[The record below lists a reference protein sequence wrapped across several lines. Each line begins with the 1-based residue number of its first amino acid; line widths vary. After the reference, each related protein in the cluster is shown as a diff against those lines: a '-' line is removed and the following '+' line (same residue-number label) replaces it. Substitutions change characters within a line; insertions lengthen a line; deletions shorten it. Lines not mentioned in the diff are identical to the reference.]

1 MENKNHLR
9 GFLIKNFIIIL
20 ILVGFVER
28 IVIELL
34 NQFIIPMVQK
44 YYFANNTWNRS
55 LPTWQIILVII
66 SILVELFLLG
76 LKSVFP
82 TIAASGIQY
91 MIQQIEGGMIAL
103 VPGLHDNKS
112 VTQMDLYQ
120 ALFLVLIIFAMI
132 VLILFPYVAAAMYFA
147 VIVSREVRKIT
158 EHEKRIHE
166 EYDRNRNLM
175 LSDIAHDLRTPMTT
189 VAGYAKA
196 IQDGMVTDPQ
206 KMDEYLSVIQAKSM
220 RMNELINLLFEYVKL
235 DSEGFHLD
243 KKPLNLIELLRE
255 NAAML
260 YSDMEENGMELVID
274 LPELEWKVEADR
286 LQMSR
291 VVTNLL
297 TNAMRHNDA
306 GTTILVRADCEDDMA
321 RIVIADNGKEIPPSV
336 AGHLF
341 EPFAMG
347 DESRNS
353 KGGSGLGLSI
363 AAKIVAMHGWKLS
376 LGNYPGYTKAF
387 FIDISL

>member
-1 MENKNHLR
+1 MEDKNHLR

-20 ILVGFVER
+20 ILVGFAER
-28 IVIELL
+28 IVMELL

-82 TIAASGIQY
+82 AITASGIQY
-91 MIQQIEGGMIAL
+91 IIQEIEGGMISL
-103 VPGLHDNKS
+103 VPGLHGNKS
-112 VTQMDLYQ
+112 VTQMDVYQ
-120 ALFLVLIIFAMI
+120 ALLLVLIIFAMI
-132 VLILFPYVAAAMYFA
+132 VMLLLPYAVAAMYFA
-147 VIVSREVRKIT
+147 VIVSKEVRKIT
-158 EHEKRIHE
+158 EREKKIHE
-166 EYDRNRNLM
+166 QYDRNRNLM

-243 KKPLNLIELLRE
+243 KKQLNLIELLRE

-274 LPELEWKVEADR
+274 LPEKEWKVEADR
-286 LQMSR
+286 LQLSR

-297 TNAMRHNDA
+297 TNAMRHNDT
-306 GTTILVRADCEDDMA
+306 GTTILVQAECEDDKA

>member
-1 MENKNHLR
+1 MEYKNHLR

-82 TIAASGIQY
+82 AIAASGIQY

-147 VIVSREVRKIT
+147 VIVSKEVRKIT

-306 GTTILVRADCEDDMA
+306 GTTILVRADCEDDKAHIM
-321 RIVIADNGKEIPPSV
+321 IADNGKEIPPSV

>member
-147 VIVSREVRKIT
+147 VIVSKEVKKIT

-274 LPELEWKVEADR
+274 LPEMEWKVEADR

-306 GTTILVRADCEDDMA
+306 GTTILVRADCEDDKA

>member
-1 MENKNHLR
+1 MEYKNHLR

-82 TIAASGIQY
+82 AIAASGIQY

-147 VIVSREVRKIT
+147 VIVSKEVRKIT

-306 GTTILVRADCEDDMA
+306 GTTILVRADCEDDKA
-321 RIVIADNGKEIPPSV
+321 HIVIADNGKEIPPSV

-347 DESRNS
+347 DEARNS

>member
-147 VIVSREVRKIT
+147 VIVSKEVRKIT

-306 GTTILVRADCEDDMA
+306 GTTILVRADCEDDKA

>member
-147 VIVSREVRKIT
+147 VIVSKEVRKIT

>member
-147 VIVSREVRKIT
+147 VIVSKEVRKIT

-306 GTTILVRADCEDDMA
+306 GTTILVRADCEDDKA
-321 RIVIADNGKEIPPSV
+321 HIVIADNGKEIPPSV

>member
-91 MIQQIEGGMIAL
+91 VIQQIEGGMIAL

-147 VIVSREVRKIT
+147 VIVSKEVRKIT

-306 GTTILVRADCEDDMA
+306 GTTILVRADCEDDKA
-321 RIVIADNGKEIPPSV
+321 HIVIADNGKEIPPSV

>member
-274 LPELEWKVEADR
+274 LPEMEWKVEADR

-306 GTTILVRADCEDDMA
+306 GTTILVRADCEDDKA

>member
-1 MENKNHLR
+1 MEYKNHLR

>member
-147 VIVSREVRKIT
+147 VIVSKEVRKIT

-274 LPELEWKVEADR
+274 LPEMEWKVEADR

-306 GTTILVRADCEDDMA
+306 GTTILVRADCEDDKA

>member
-82 TIAASGIQY
+82 AIAASGIQY

-147 VIVSREVRKIT
+147 VIVSKEVRKIT

-306 GTTILVRADCEDDMA
+306 GTTILVRADCEDDKA
-321 RIVIADNGKEIPPSV
+321 HIVIADNGKEIPPSV

>member
-147 VIVSREVRKIT
+147 VIVSKEVRKIT

-274 LPELEWKVEADR
+274 LPEMEWKVEADR

-297 TNAMRHNDA
+297 TNAMRHNDT
-306 GTTILVRADCEDDMA
+306 GTTILVRADCEDDKA

>member
-55 LPTWQIILVII
+55 LPTWQILLVII

-82 TIAASGIQY
+82 AIAASGIQY
-91 MIQQIEGGMIAL
+91 VIQEIEGGMITL

-147 VIVSREVRKIT
+147 VIVSKEVRKIT

-306 GTTILVRADCEDDMA
+306 GTTILVRADCEDDKA

>member
-82 TIAASGIQY
+82 AIAASGIQY

-147 VIVSREVRKIT
+147 VIVSKEVRKIT

-306 GTTILVRADCEDDMA
+306 GTTILVRADCEDDKV

>member
-1 MENKNHLR
+1 MEYKNHLR

-20 ILVGFVER
+20 ILVGLVER

-55 LPTWQIILVII
+55 LPTWQIILVIV

-82 TIAASGIQY
+82 AIAASGIQY
-91 MIQQIEGGMIAL
+91 VIQQIEGGMITL

-147 VIVSREVRKIT
+147 VIVSKEVRKIT

-306 GTTILVRADCEDDMA
+306 GTTILVRADCEDDKA
-321 RIVIADNGKEIPPSV
+321 HIVIADNGKEIPPSV

>member
-82 TIAASGIQY
+82 AIAASGIQY
-91 MIQQIEGGMIAL
+91 VIQEIEGGMITL

-147 VIVSREVRKIT
+147 VIVSKEVRKIT

-274 LPELEWKVEADR
+274 LPEMEWKVEADR

-306 GTTILVRADCEDDMA
+306 GTTILVRADCEDDKA

>member
-1 MENKNHLR
+1 MEYKNHLR

-82 TIAASGIQY
+82 AIAASGIQY

-147 VIVSREVRKIT
+147 VIVSKEVRKIT

-274 LPELEWKVEADR
+274 LPEMEWKVEADR

-306 GTTILVRADCEDDMA
+306 GTTILVRADCEDDKA

>member
-1 MENKNHLR
+1 MEYKNHLR

-82 TIAASGIQY
+82 AIAASGIQY

-147 VIVSREVRKIT
+147 VIVSKEVRKIT

-274 LPELEWKVEADR
+274 LPEMEWKVEADR

-306 GTTILVRADCEDDMA
+306 GTMILVRADCEDDKA

>member
-297 TNAMRHNDA
+297 TNAMRHNDT
-306 GTTILVRADCEDDMA
+306 GTTILVRADCEDDKA

>member
-306 GTTILVRADCEDDMA
+306 GTTILVRADCEDDKA

>member
-82 TIAASGIQY
+82 AIAASGIQY
-91 MIQQIEGGMIAL
+91 MIQQIEGGMVAL

-147 VIVSREVRKIT
+147 VIVSKEVRKIT

-306 GTTILVRADCEDDMA
+306 GTTILVRADCEDDKA
-321 RIVIADNGKEIPPSV
+321 HIVIADNGKEIPPSV

>member
-1 MENKNHLR
+1 MEYKNHLR

-82 TIAASGIQY
+82 AIAASGIQY

-147 VIVSREVRKIT
+147 VIVSKEVRKIT

-274 LPELEWKVEADR
+274 LPELEWKVEVDR

-306 GTTILVRADCEDDMA
+306 GTTILVRADCEDDKA

-363 AAKIVAMHGWKLS
+363 AAKIVAMHGWTLS

>member
-1 MENKNHLR
+1 
-9 GFLIKNFIIIL
+9 
-20 ILVGFVER
+20 
-28 IVIELL
+28 
-34 NQFIIPMVQK
+34 
-44 YYFANNTWNRS
+44 
-55 LPTWQIILVII
+55 
-66 SILVELFLLG
+66 
-76 LKSVFP
+76 
-82 TIAASGIQY
+82 
-91 MIQQIEGGMIAL
+91 
-103 VPGLHDNKS
+103 
-112 VTQMDLYQ
+112 
-120 ALFLVLIIFAMI
+120 
-132 VLILFPYVAAAMYFA
+132 MYFA
-147 VIVSREVRKIT
+147 VIVSKEVRKIT
-158 EHEKRIHE
+158 EREKKIHE
-166 EYDRNRNLM
+166 QYDRNRNLM

-243 KKPLNLIELLRE
+243 KKQLNLIELLRE

-274 LPELEWKVEADR
+274 LPEKEWKVEADR
-286 LQMSR
+286 LQLSR

-306 GTTILVRADCEDDMA
+306 GTTILVQAECEDDKA

-336 AGHLF
+336 AEHLF

-387 FIDISL
+387 FIDIFL

>member
-82 TIAASGIQY
+82 AIAASGIQY

-147 VIVSREVRKIT
+147 VIVSKEVRKIT

-243 KKPLNLIELLRE
+243 KKPLNLVELLRE

-306 GTTILVRADCEDDMA
+306 GTTILVRADCEDDKA

>member
-1 MENKNHLR
+1 MEYKNHLR

-82 TIAASGIQY
+82 AIAASGIQY

-147 VIVSREVRKIT
+147 VIVSKEVRKIT

-306 GTTILVRADCEDDMA
+306 GTTILVRADCEDDKA
-321 RIVIADNGKEIPPSV
+321 HIVIADNGKEIPPSV

>member
-147 VIVSREVRKIT
+147 VIVSKEVRKIT

-274 LPELEWKVEADR
+274 LPEMEWKVEADR

-306 GTTILVRADCEDDMA
+306 GTKILVRADCEDDKA

>member
-1 MENKNHLR
+1 MEYKNHLR

-82 TIAASGIQY
+82 AIAASGIQY

-120 ALFLVLIIFAMI
+120 AFFLVLIIFAMI

-260 YSDMEENGMELVID
+260 YSDMEENDMELVID
-274 LPELEWKVEADR
+274 LPELEWKVDADR

-306 GTTILVRADCEDDMA
+306 GTTILVRADCEDDKA
-321 RIVIADNGKEIPPSV
+321 HIVIADNGKEIPPSV

>member
-1 MENKNHLR
+1 MEYKNHLR

-82 TIAASGIQY
+82 AIAASGIQY

-147 VIVSREVRKIT
+147 VIVSKEVRKIT

-274 LPELEWKVEADR
+274 LPELEWKVDADR

-306 GTTILVRADCEDDMA
+306 GTTILVRADCEDDKA
-321 RIVIADNGKEIPPSV
+321 HIVIADNGKEIPPSV

>member
-91 MIQQIEGGMIAL
+91 VIQEIEGGMITL

-132 VLILFPYVAAAMYFA
+132 VLILFPYAVAAMYFA
-147 VIVSREVRKIT
+147 VIVSKEVRKIT
-158 EHEKRIHE
+158 EREKKIHE
-166 EYDRNRNLM
+166 QYDRNRNLM

-243 KKPLNLIELLRE
+243 KKQLNLIELLRE

-274 LPELEWKVEADR
+274 LPEKEWKVEADR
-286 LQMSR
+286 LQLSR

-297 TNAMRHNDA
+297 TNAMRHNDT
-306 GTTILVRADCEDDMA
+306 GTTILVQAECEDDKA

-336 AGHLF
+336 AEHLF

>member
-82 TIAASGIQY
+82 AIAASGIQY
-91 MIQQIEGGMIAL
+91 VIQEIEGGMITL

-147 VIVSREVRKIT
+147 VIVSKEVRKIT

-306 GTTILVRADCEDDMA
+306 GTTILVRADCEDDKA
-321 RIVIADNGKEIPPSV
+321 HIVIADNGKEIPPSV

>member
-91 MIQQIEGGMIAL
+91 VIQEIEGGMIAL

-274 LPELEWKVEADR
+274 LPEMEWKVEADR

-306 GTTILVRADCEDDMA
+306 GTTILVRADCEDDKA

>member
-82 TIAASGIQY
+82 AIAASGIQY
-91 MIQQIEGGMIAL
+91 VIQEIEGGMITL

-147 VIVSREVRKIT
+147 VIVSKEVRKIT

-274 LPELEWKVEADR
+274 LPEMEWKVEADR

>member
-147 VIVSREVRKIT
+147 VIVSKEVRKIT

-274 LPELEWKVEADR
+274 LPEMEWKVEADR

-306 GTTILVRADCEDDMA
+306 GTTILVRADCEDDKA
-321 RIVIADNGKEIPPSV
+321 HIVIADNGKEIPPSV

>member
-1 MENKNHLR
+1 MEYKNHLR

-82 TIAASGIQY
+82 AIAASGIQY

-147 VIVSREVRKIT
+147 VIVSKEVRKIT

-306 GTTILVRADCEDDMA
+306 GTTILVRADCEDDKA

>member
-82 TIAASGIQY
+82 AIAASGIQY
-91 MIQQIEGGMIAL
+91 MIQEIEGGMIAL

-306 GTTILVRADCEDDMA
+306 GTTILVRADCEDDKA
-321 RIVIADNGKEIPPSV
+321 HIVIADNGKEIPPSV

>member
-1 MENKNHLR
+1 MEYKNHLR

-147 VIVSREVRKIT
+147 VIVSKEVRKIT

-274 LPELEWKVEADR
+274 LPEMEWKVEADR
-286 LQMSR
+286 LQTSR

-306 GTTILVRADCEDDMA
+306 GTTILVRADCEDDKA

>member
-82 TIAASGIQY
+82 AIAASGIQY
-91 MIQQIEGGMIAL
+91 VIQEIEGGMITL

-147 VIVSREVRKIT
+147 VIVSKEVRKIT

-274 LPELEWKVEADR
+274 LPEMEWKVEADR

-306 GTTILVRADCEDDMA
+306 GTTILVWADCEDDKA

-363 AAKIVAMHGWKLS
+363 AAKIVAMHGWMLS